1 MSTILADVSDDLAK
15 TVETAAQSVVRVEA
29 RRRLPASGIMWS
41 AEGVVVTANHVVER
55 DDKLR
60 VGLPSGDSV
69 DAELAGRDPTTDL
82 AVLRTEATVVA
93 PLPLVEPSDIRV
105 GNLVLALGRPGK
117 NVQATLGM
125 VSALGKSW
133 RTGAG
138 GAVDRYIQTDVVMY
152 PGFSGGPLV
161 DASGRGVGLNSSALM
176 RGFNVALPVPTLR
189 RVVDALLTHG
199 RVSRG
204 YLMYPGFSGGP
215 LVDASGRGVGLNS
228 SALMRGFNVALPVP
242 TLRRVVDALLTHG
255 RVSRGYLG
263 VGAQPAR
270 LPQTVA
276 DQVGQESGLL
286 VVSVEPGSPAED
298 AGILMGDTIVS
309 VAGEAVRH
317 MDDLLGFLSGDAV
330 GKSVQV
336 KIVHTG
342 QTEEITV
349 TVGERP

>member
-82 AVLRTEATVVA
+82 AVLRTDATDVA

-138 GAVDRYIQTDVVMY
+138 GAVDRYVQTDVV
-152 PGFSGGPLV
+152 
-161 DASGRGVGLNSSALM
+161 
-176 RGFNVALPVPTLR
+176 
-189 RVVDALLTHG
+189 
-199 RVSRG
+199 
-204 YLMYPGFSGGP
+204 MYPGFSGGP

-276 DQVGQESGLL
+276 DEVGQESGLL
-286 VVSVEPGSPAED
+286 VVSVEPGTPAED
-298 AGILMGDTIVS
+298 AGVLMGDTIVS

-336 KIVHTG
+336 KIVRSG

>member
-82 AVLRTEATVVA
+82 AVLRTDATDVA

-117 NVQATLGM
+117 NVQATMGM

-138 GAVDRYIQTDVVMY
+138 GAVDRYVQTDVVMY

-161 DASGRGVGLNSSALM
+161 DASGRGA
-176 RGFNVALPVPTLR
+176 
-189 RVVDALLTHG
+189 
-199 RVSRG
+199 
-204 YLMYPGFSGGP
+204 
-215 LVDASGRGVGLNS
+215 GLNS

-276 DQVGQESGLL
+276 DEVGQESGLL

-309 VAGEAVRH
+309 VAGEAARH

-336 KIVHTG
+336 KIVRTG

>member
-1 MSTILADVSDDLAK
+1 
-15 TVETAAQSVVRVEA
+15 
-29 RRRLPASGIMWS
+29 MWS

-204 YLMYPGFSGGP
+204 YL
-215 LVDASGRGVGLNS
+215 
-228 SALMRGFNVALPVP
+228 
-242 TLRRVVDALLTHG
+242 
-255 RVSRGYLG
+255 G